1 MRIIKKPLSAPQSLN
16 EAYDYAKP
24 ATFSRGT
31 ELTYGPFKMVILSG
45 TSSVDENGKSIHT
58 GDLKAQTKRTFANL
72 TDLLTAGGLEWK
84 DVIKTNIFLRDID
97 RDYADFCAVRKE
109 FYDSLELPFYPAAT
123 CVEAKI
129 CRSDLL
135 VEIELWALHSEESNN

>member
-1 MRIIKKPLSAPQSLN
+1 MKITKQPISAPKNLN
-16 EAYDYAKP
+16 EAYTYAKP

-31 ELTYGPFKMVILSG
+31 KLSYGPFNMIILSG
-45 TSSVDENGKSIHT
+45 TSSIDENGKSVFK
-58 GDLKAQTKRTFANL
+58 GNLEKQVKKTFENL
-72 TDLLTAGGLEWK
+72 TALLQEGKMEWK

-97 RDYADFCAVRKE
+97 RDYEDFCKIRKK
-109 FYDSLELPFYPAAT
+109 FYDSLNLPFYPSAT

-135 VEIELWALHSEESNN
+135 VEIELWALAKSE

>member
-1 MRIIKKPLSAPQSLN
+1 MKIIKQPISAPKNLN
-16 EAYDYAKP
+16 EAYSYTKP

-31 ELTYGPFKMVILSG
+31 KISYGPFNLVILSG
-45 TSSVDENGKSIHT
+45 TASVNEKGESIHK
-58 GDLKAQTKRTFANL
+58 GDITAQVKRTFENL
-72 TDLLTAGGLEWK
+72 TALIKESGLEWK

-97 RDYADFCAVRKE
+97 RDYEEFCKVRKE
-109 FYDSLELPFYPAAT
+109 FYDSLDLPFYPAAT

-135 VEIELWALHSEESNN
+135 VEIELWALNESK